1 MQITTSPIMQ
11 YDTISIP
18 FASGSNS
25 TKLPFPDQPYL
36 RNAKAKAIELVYSNY
51 DFNGQLN
58 VNYNANVISNSFI
71 TLYFDGMEGIQRMPI
86 AEIATIIQS
95 TTSGTSGSFNING
108 LIELSEANIV
118 WTKSY
123 IELAIP
129 QPPSSNTNYVLG
141 IYFRL

>member
-1 MQITTSPIMQ
+1 MQITTTPIMQ
-11 YDTISIP
+11 FDTISIP
-18 FASGSNS
+18 FAAGSTS

-36 RNAKAKAIELVYSNY
+36 RNAKVKAVELVYSDF

-86 AEIATIIQS
+86 AEVATIIES
-95 TTSGTSGSFNING
+95 IPSGIYGSFNING
-108 LIELSEANIV
+108 LIELSDANIV

-123 IELAIP
+123 IELSIP

-141 IYFRL
+141 VYFRL